1 MDPLDRLVAELRL
14 ELVLVEA
21 LHEEADRLVTSAGR

>member
-1 MDPLDRLVAELRL
+1 MAPLDALADEHLRL

-21 LHEEADRLVTSAGR
+21 LHHEAERLTAGG

>member
-1 MDPLDRLVAELRL
+1 MAPLDVLVDEHLLL

-21 LHEEADRLVTSAGR
+21 LHSEAERLAGG

>member
-1 MDPLDRLVAELRL
+1 MAPLDDLVDEQLRL

-21 LHEEADRLVTSAGR
+21 LHHEAEALVRG

>member
-1 MDPLDRLVAELRL
+1 MAPLDALVDEHLRL

-21 LHEEADRLVTSAGR
+21 LHHDAEALASG

>member
-1 MDPLDRLVAELRL
+1 MAPLDALVDEHLRL

-21 LHEEADRLVTSAGR
+21 LHHEAEALAGG

>member
-1 MDPLDRLVAELRL
+1 METTGALVDEHFLL

-21 LHEEADRLVTSAGR
+21 LHAEAEALAGG